1 MRDDGAGRASVCYG
15 LQLISSYPA
24 TMLVV
29 LPLAVLLGSFG
40 LSGDHPSH
48 IHFAGYEA
56 LLCLLVG
63 PWIGYTAAW
72 LAPTLAPTGRW
83 MWVPASP
90 VVISLIVK
98 AMLPPQRVP
107 WLPEEFFVTAG
118 NEGLSVV
125 LLTLPAC
132 SAMGYSIGVLLAGGF
147 RSRTGGG
154 RAGLARQLLLLA
166 LISLALLVPLTSVV
180 HKFEQTRVLGW
191 SKVRSI
197 IEPLGLPIS
206 TDPNLLCAAPT
217 GARLHLLR
225 PAMVE
230 SLGSGVCS
238 GGRLIE
244 TKGPQTSSAFSIERV
259 KVLDGPEAGREGWV
273 QSYGLQ

>member
-1 MRDDGAGRASVCYG
+1 
-15 LQLISSYPA
+15 
-24 TMLVV
+24 
-29 LPLAVLLGSFG
+29 
-40 LSGDHPSH
+40 
-48 IHFAGYEA
+48 
-56 LLCLLVG
+56 
-63 PWIGYTAAW
+63 
-72 LAPTLAPTGRW
+72 

-230 SLGSGVCS
+230 SLGNGVCS

-259 KVLDGPEAGREGWV
+259 KVLDGPEAGRGAGFSRTGFSETL
-273 QSYGLQ
+273 STRMGLKGGVKFRKCSSRISWRRGQTCGRGSRWRGGNRTCSRRRDRLGMWSCCR